1 MRGKCSFRERS
12 VVRASK
18 REKKQKKKKIYI
30 YIYNEQEKIVRGTER
45 KGVMSRKKRVNFL
58 YLSYISK
65 YCNLYLNSKIN
76 YLEFFL

>member
-12 VVRASK
+12 GVRASK
-18 REKKQKKKKIYI
+18 GEKNIYI
-30 YIYNEQEKIVRGTER
+30 YIYNEQEKIVRDTVR

-58 YLSYISK
+58 YLSYICK

>member
-12 VVRASK
+12 GVRASK
-18 REKKQKKKKIYI
+18 REKKKKNIYI
-30 YIYNEQEKIVRGTER
+30 YIYNEQEKIVRDTVR